1 MFTRSSRPATVIAD
15 PKPFDRKTAWG
26 REPLQILLIDDDR
39 SFGAI
44 LKRSAAK
51 DGLDVTVC
59 TNLDAL
65 GSQMD
70 SPFAVA
76 IVDYDLGSVTG
87 VEIMRYLENRDWNTP
102 FVMISHSE
110 LPKAEIARG
119 ANIRFVHKA
128 NGMPAIIAAVFE
140 ARAADLAGKQHK
152 AS

>member
-1 MFTRSSRPATVIAD
+1 MFSRSSRSANVTAAPA
-15 PKPFDRKTAWG
+15 PFDRKTAWG
-26 REPLQILLIDDDR
+26 REPLRILLIDDDR

-65 GSQMD
+65 GSEMD
-70 SPFAVA
+70 GSFAVA

-87 VEIMRYLENRDWNTP
+87 VEIMRYLENRAWNTP
-102 FVMISHSE
+102 FVMISQSE
-110 LPKAEIARG
+110 LPRTEAARASG
-119 ANIRFVHKA
+119 FRFVHKA

-140 ARAADLAGKQHK
+140 ARAADMAGKQQK
-152 AS
+152 VG